1 MWPRAGLPSSNWSLQ
16 AAGVQWEQL
25 LQSSLQLEAL
35 CIGISLGKL
44 PVALW
49 IIHCTQLIT
58 FYSLADSSCI
68 CDLGGRVTRLICLPL
83 AQASACS
90 EWRAQTRCV
99 LGLGAAVLR
108 LGPDWR
114 LWRALYS
121 HTGQASGR
129 CSLAAIPFLLHFH
142 RYMWPLA
149 GSGWPGRGEIKR
161 FMRELHEGKMPTTT
175 LMKILGHSIS
185 PTFLCTRE
193 PPFVEVKMAH
203 QIWLK
208 YSEVCKCTHG
218 ALQSGLNF
226 AT

>member
-68 CDLGGRVTRLICLPL
+68 CDLGGRVTRLPPVSPGQLCMQWVAGPDTL
-83 AQASACS
+83 
-90 EWRAQTRCV
+90 RA
-99 LGLGAAVLR
+99 GAGAAVLR

-149 GSGWPGRGEIKR
+149 GSGWPELGEIKR